1 MSGKSSFVFQ
11 LLKRCS
17 IHFNPKPQRI
27 VYAYAVWQD
36 KFNAFKD
43 VEFVCGLKTVLDD
56 DFFDHK
62 INNLLIVDDLMD
74 HIADN
79 KAAAALFSRGIHH
92 RNISVIF
99 IAQNLFKQG
108 VCLSQFL
115 HFSASFSTAF

>member
-1 MSGKSSFVFQ
+1 M
-11 LLKRCS
+11 
-17 IHFNPKPQRI
+17 
-27 VYAYAVWQD
+27 WQN

-43 VEFVCGLKTVLDD
+43 VEFVCGLKIVLDD
-56 DFFDHK
+56 DFFNHEE
-62 INNLLIVDDLMD
+62 NNRSIVDDLMD
-74 HIADN
+74 DIADN
-79 KAAAALFSRGIHH
+79 EAAAALFSRGIHH